1 MKFKTEA
8 KIGIIVL
15 STIALVIWGINFLKG
30 RNVIKRSDV
39 YYALFDD
46 VAGLKMSESVTI
58 SGFKVGMINSIEFMD
73 GRLDQLVVGLI
84 INSTY
89 EIPRNSVAQIYN
101 NDILGG
107 KVIRIIPSNEKE
119 FCHYGDTLPG
129 IVDADMISKIQAQIN
144 PLIVTTNNA
153 IMGID
158 TLITSV
164 NQILDPLTQKKLQ
177 AAIVNLETTTASIS
191 KQLSPGGKLDMTFT
205 SLQAF
210 TLMLENNKEIL
221 GNAFANLENI
231 TDSIANSNL
240 TQTISNINATF
251 AQSQMMLSKINN
263 GEGSIG
269 LLATNDSLYNNLVTA
284 SGNLSVLL
292 EDMKQNPKSYIHFS
306 IFGKKEKKNDP
317 K

>member
-39 YYALFDD
+39 YYAVFND
-46 VAGLKMSESVTI
+46 VAGLKMSGAVTL

-73 GRLDQLVVGLI
+73 GRLDQLVVGFV
-84 INSTY
+84 INSSY
-89 EIPRNSVAQIYN
+89 EIPRNSIAQIYN
-101 NDILGG
+101 NDILGS
-107 KVIRIIPSNEKE
+107 KVIRIIPSNENE
-119 FCHYGDTLPG
+119 YCQYGDTLLG
-129 IVDADMISKIQAQIN
+129 RVDPDMISKIQDKFT
-144 PLIVTTNNA
+144 PLIESTNNA
-153 IMGID
+153 IKSID

-177 AAIVNLETTTASIS
+177 AAINNLESSTASIS
-191 KQLSPGGKLDMTFT
+191 KQFSPGGKLDKTFT

-210 TLMLENNKEIL
+210 TLMLDNNKEKL
-221 GNAFANLENI
+221 GNAFSNLENI
-231 TDSIANSNL
+231 TDSIANANL

-251 AQSQMMLSKINN
+251 TQSQILLEKINK

-269 LLATNDSLYNNLVTA
+269 LLATNDSLYNNLVLV

-292 EDMKQNPKSYIHFS
+292 EDMKQHPKNYIHFS
-306 IFGKKEKKNDP
+306 VFGRKEKKE
-317 K
+317 